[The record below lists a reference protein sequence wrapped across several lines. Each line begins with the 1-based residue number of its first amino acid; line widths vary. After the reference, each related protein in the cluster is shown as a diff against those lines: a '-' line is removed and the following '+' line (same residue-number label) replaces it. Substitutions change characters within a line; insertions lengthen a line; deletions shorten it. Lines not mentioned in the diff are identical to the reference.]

1 MLDGRWPS
9 QDSPNEIVIVLDSY
23 NTLPDF
29 AMFML
34 GLRSQEDLMNIILP
48 GGGDVKDEFY
58 EPIDI
63 SSLIGKEYKVL
74 TDSDYFYADEN
85 SESGYSQAD
94 RTTTEKSVIDPLI
107 EENGALTLEV
117 VGIVRPK
124 PGVTVTSINGYVG
137 YTEALTL
144 ALLEKAESHTVVGM
158 VQDAAKLAAA
168 RGDAEAAESI
178 VVTEDNFKKFASPI
192 ALAEE
197 VEYPGALFGTET
209 IKIDV
214 GTEIASYDIY
224 VEMLRALGVAD
235 PDTPQSVSF
244 YPNSFDHKADIER
257 FIATYTE
264 ETGNDLKYTDQLA
277 IMMSFVEQ
285 LSSTVTQV
293 LVGFAAISL
302 IVSTI
307 MIAIIIYT
315 SVLERRKEIGVLRS
329 LGARKKDISRVF
341 IAESAILGAY
351 SGAIGVLVAAA
362 VSVAGSAILSVVLGI
377 SGLMSV
383 SWWQCLV
390 MFGISILLSVIAGF
404 IPSRIAAKKDPTIAL
419 RSE

>member
-1 MLDGRWPS
+1 M
-9 QDSPNEIVIVLDSY
+9 
-23 NTLPDF
+23 
-29 AMFML
+29 
-34 GLRSQEDLMNIILP
+34 
-48 GGGDVKDEFY
+48 
-58 EPIDI
+58 
-63 SSLIGKEYKVL
+63 
-74 TDSDYFYADEN
+74 
-85 SESGYSQAD
+85 
-94 RTTTEKSVIDPLI
+94 
-107 EENGALTLEV
+107 
-117 VGIVRPK
+117 
-124 PGVTVTSINGYVG
+124 TVTSINGYVG

>member
-1 MLDGRWPS
+1 MQR
-9 QDSPNEIVIVLDSY
+9 
-23 NTLPDF
+23 
-29 AMFML
+29 
-34 GLRSQEDLMNIILP
+34 
-48 GGGDVKDEFY
+48 
-58 EPIDI
+58 
-63 SSLIGKEYKVL
+63 
-74 TDSDYFYADEN
+74 N
-85 SESGYSQAD
+85 S
-94 RTTTEKSVIDPLI
+94 R
-107 EENGALTLEV
+107 
-117 VGIVRPK
+117 
-124 PGVTVTSINGYVG
+124 
-137 YTEALTL
+137 
-144 ALLEKAESHTVVGM
+144 
-158 VQDAAKLAAA
+158 A